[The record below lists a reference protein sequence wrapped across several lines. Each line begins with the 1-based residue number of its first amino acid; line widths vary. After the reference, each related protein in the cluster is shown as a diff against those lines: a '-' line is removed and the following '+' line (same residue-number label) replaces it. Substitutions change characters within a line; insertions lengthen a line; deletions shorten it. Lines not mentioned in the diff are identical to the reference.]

1 VTLAIAACGAL
12 VFFALSSPYRLERLT
27 GFSNPWA
34 DPYDSGYQL
43 VQSLIAVGRG
53 GIFGAGL
60 GNSIQKL
67 QYLPATH
74 TDFLVGI
81 YADEF
86 GLIGSLLLVGLFLC
100 VLWRGFQIA
109 RRAIARGQMF
119 NGFVAYSL
127 SGWLALQSFINIGVN
142 LGALPTKGLTLP
154 LLSY

>member
-1 VTLAIAACGAL
+1 FMVLAGALLLLEPNYGATAVLVAIAGMVLFLAGARLRPLVTLAIAACGAL

-67 QYLPATH
+67 QYLPETH
-74 TDFLVGI
+74 TDFLFAI
-81 YADEF
+81 YAEEF
-86 GLIGSLLLVGLFLC
+86 GLIGSLLLIGLFLY
-100 VLWRGFQIA
+100 VLWRGFQ
-109 RRAIARGQMF
+109 
-119 NGFVAYSL
+119 
-127 SGWLALQSFINIGVN
+127 
-142 LGALPTKGLTLP
+142 
-154 LLSY
+154 